1 MTAHPGIELTRGV
14 PLSQRTTLRLGGP
27 ALAEALVRSDEG
39 LAGLAGVLRGLGGT
53 PLALGGGSNI
63 LAADG
68 ELPLVLVRPGNRREP
83 AILDRDRDQVRL
95 LVPAGLRL
103 PALLSWAA
111 GAGLSGLEGLTG
123 IPGAV
128 GGAVA
133 MNAGSYGCEMAHTLT
148 RVRLWTPERGDFWV
162 EAGQCRMGYRT
173 FVPQWDGPDAP
184 DALGPSGAPGFFLIW
199 EAELT
204 LTADRPETVRARMSA
219 AYVRK
224 KASQPVTART
234 CGCAFKNPQGASAGW
249 LLDQCGFKG
258 RREGGMALSERH
270 ANFLVNLGGGTAAQ
284 ALALLDEAREAVSKR
299 FGVAL
304 EAEVRMVP

>member
-1 MTAHPGIELTRGV
+1 MSAQPGIELTHGV
-14 PLSQRTTLRLGGP
+14 LLSQRTTLRLGGP
-27 ALAEALVRSDEG
+27 ARAEAVVRADEG
-39 LAGLAGVLRGLGGT
+39 LASLAELLRAEGAG
-53 PLALGGGSNI
+53 PLALGGGSNL
-63 LAADG
+63 LAGDG

-83 AILDRDRDQVRL
+83 EVLERDRESVRV

-111 GAGLSGLEGLTG
+111 GQGLSGLEGLVG

-133 MNAGSYGCEMAHTLT
+133 MNAGSYGCEMSQVLAG
-148 RVRLWTPERGDFWV
+148 VRLWTPERGLFRLA
-162 EAGQCRMGYRT
+162 AGDCRLAYRT
-173 FVPQWDGPDAP
+173 FDPG
-184 DALGPSGAPGFFLIW
+184 LSGFFLIW

-204 LTADRPETVRARMSA
+204 LRPDRTQAVRERMA
-219 AYVRK
+219 GAYIRK
-224 KASQPVTART
+224 KASQPVTAHT
-234 CGCAFKNPQGASAGW
+234 CGCVFKNPQGASAGW
-249 LLDQCGFKG
+249 LLDQSGFKG

-284 ALALLDEAREAVSKR
+284 ALALLDAARQAVADR

-304 EAEVRMVP
+304 QPEVRMVP